1 MVISIFVYDSDILGS
16 FVCFLRG
23 AESHFIHFILLLKLY
38 THGVVRIIPP
48 LPKNRKGEGRMV
60 LGSLS

>member
-38 THGVVRIIPP
+38 THGVSQGHSSFA
-48 LPKNRKGEGRMV
+48 KK
-60 LGSLS
+60 